1 MRRAAAAGA
10 ALAAAASFA
19 QAPEVYVVD
28 PAHTF
33 PAFEVSHLG
42 IATQHGRFDRT
53 RGRITV
59 DRAAH
64 AGTIDIETDAASVS
78 TGNAKLD
85 AVLRSDEFF
94 DVERHPKIVF
104 RADKLEFRDEVPVR
118 AEGSLTMLGV
128 TRPVTLDVRQFA
140 CTRKPFLVRTTCG
153 ADVEARLSRSA
164 FGMASYASFVG
175 DEVRVVI
182 QVEAVRQ
189 EPATEPQNSGG

>member
-1 MRRAAAAGA
+1 MLFR
-10 ALAAAASFA
+10 S

-33 PAFEVSHLG
+33 PAFEVPHLG
-42 IATQHGRFDRT
+42 VATQRGRFDRT
-53 RGRITV
+53 RGRITL

-104 RADKLEFRDEVPVR
+104 RADKLEFRDDVPVR

-128 TRPVTLDVRQFA
+128 TRPVMLEVRQFA

-175 DEVRVVI
+175 DEVRIVI

-189 EPATEPQNSGG
+189 EPAAEPQNSGG